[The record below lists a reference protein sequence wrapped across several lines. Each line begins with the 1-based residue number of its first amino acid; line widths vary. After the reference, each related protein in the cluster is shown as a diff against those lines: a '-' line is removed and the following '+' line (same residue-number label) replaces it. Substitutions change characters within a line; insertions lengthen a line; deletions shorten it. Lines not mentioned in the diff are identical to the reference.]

1 MPWRWPAARQQSGAA
16 LAAEADNRQATASA
30 ARALEAIDQFPIAA
44 RPTFL
49 AQRNDLGL
57 AAAPRHVQLIGPPP
71 RIGGHPFA
79 RYGPYQFETP

>member
-16 LAAEADNRQATASA
+16 LAAEADNRQATAS

-57 AAAPRHVQLIGPPP
+57 AAAPRHVQLIGPPHASA
-71 RIGGHPFA
+71 GTSFA